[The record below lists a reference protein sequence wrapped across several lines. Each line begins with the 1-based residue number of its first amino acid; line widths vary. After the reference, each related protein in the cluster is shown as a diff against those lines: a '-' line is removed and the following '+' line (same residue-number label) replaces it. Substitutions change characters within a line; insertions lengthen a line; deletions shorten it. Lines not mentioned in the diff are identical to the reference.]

1 MWRPTGG
8 LATTGCGRE
17 RKRSRG
23 IAEVGAYPCSIAAG
37 TTKSVLRSDQRKNE
51 VFIGRRGDAEAPF
64 ELALSAVVRRKKDQ
78 EFIEASAP
86 LVQRR
91 RQQDSRIEQHAGDL
105 RAGVARK
112 PHCGERTVLVLIA
125 GNGSDPII
133 TGSGSIVPASPTR
146 QPEGL
151 LS

>member
-1 MWRPTGG
+1 M
-8 LATTGCGRE
+8 
-17 RKRSRG
+17 
-23 IAEVGAYPCSIAAG
+23 
-37 TTKSVLRSDQRKNE
+37 D
-51 VFIGRRGDAEAPF
+51 
-64 ELALSAVVRRKKDQ
+64 AVVRRKKGQ

-112 PHCGERTVLVLIA
+112 PNYDERTGLVLIA

-133 TGSGSIVPASPTR
+133 TGSGSIVPASSPR
-146 QPEGL
+146 QPESL